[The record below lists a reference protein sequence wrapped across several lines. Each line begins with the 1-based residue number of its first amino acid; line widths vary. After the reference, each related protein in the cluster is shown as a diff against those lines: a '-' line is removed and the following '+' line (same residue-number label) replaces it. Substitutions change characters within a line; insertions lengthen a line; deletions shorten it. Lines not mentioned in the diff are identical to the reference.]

1 MIWYDII
8 LYYICLDMCHHPG
21 TQNIPKQS
29 LKNAEKTY
37 PKSLKT
43 VERLAKSLKGT
54 ICRVLF
60 VALLWKRWSTTLEA
74 AGLFTVVSA
83 APAF

>member
-1 MIWYDII
+1 
-8 LYYICLDMCHHPG
+8 MCHHPG

-60 VALLWKRWSTTLEA
+60 VALLWKR
-74 AGLFTVVSA
+74 
-83 APAF
+83 